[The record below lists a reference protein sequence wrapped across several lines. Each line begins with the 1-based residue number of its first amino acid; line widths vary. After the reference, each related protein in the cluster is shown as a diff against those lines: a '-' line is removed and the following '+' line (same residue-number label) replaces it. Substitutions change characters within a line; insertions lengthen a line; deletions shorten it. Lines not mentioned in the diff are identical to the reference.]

1 MKKDTTKKVILILTL
16 GVVAYVIYTIWQ
28 AFKNGERTLAGL
40 LKAPFSGLSALWAA
54 VTSLFS
60 FSGITSG
67 AGGGN
72 GTAAQNASALNAA
85 TGVADNSALGQFTT
99 ASANALVANPSAD
112 TSPQVAD
119 SNLAVL
125 SSQLNQPDPTLGT
138 FNSYLTTNTTDST
151 GSFLQPVN

>member
-1 MKKDTTKKVILILTL
+1 MKKETTKKVILILTL

-40 LKAPFSGLSALWAA
+40 LAAPFTGLSAAWSA
-54 VTSLFS
+54 VTGLFS
-60 FSGITSG
+60 SVTGG

-85 TGVADNSALGQFTT
+85 TGVADNSQMGQFTT

-119 SNLAVL
+119 ANLNMLA
-125 SSQLNQPDPTLGT
+125 SQLNQPDPTLGT
-138 FNSYLTTNTTDST
+138 FNSYLTTNTTDSA
-151 GSFLQPVN
+151 GSLLQPVN